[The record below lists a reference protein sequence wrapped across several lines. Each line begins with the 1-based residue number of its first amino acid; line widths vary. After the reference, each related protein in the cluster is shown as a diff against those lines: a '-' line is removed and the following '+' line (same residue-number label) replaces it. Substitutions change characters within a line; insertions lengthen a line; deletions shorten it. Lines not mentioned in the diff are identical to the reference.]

1 MTKAELIKALEC
13 FPDEAE
19 IYVPSTKVSN
29 AWVHASYVVENY
41 GGADGWRKDMLIVG
55 SDMKYKDVSASKK
68 KNSTNIALT
77 TLTNV

>member
-13 FPDEAE
+13 FPDDAE
-19 IYVPSTKVSN
+19 IYVQSTKVSN

-77 TLTNV
+77 TLMNV